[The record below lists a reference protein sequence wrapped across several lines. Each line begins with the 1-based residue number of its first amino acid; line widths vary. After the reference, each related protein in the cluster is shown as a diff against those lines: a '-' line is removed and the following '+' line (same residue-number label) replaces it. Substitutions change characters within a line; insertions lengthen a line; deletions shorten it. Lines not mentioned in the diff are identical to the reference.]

1 MQRWPSPRAMKRVR
15 ERIHELTDCR
25 RSGKDLRSIIESLNP
40 VLRGWGNYF
49 RTGNAD
55 AKFNQV
61 DRYVH
66 QRLYSWLVRRGGQRR
81 RVRHAAWPPLR
92 FFAIGLYRLQGTV
105 CYPVHAT
112 Q

>member
-1 MQRWPSPRAMKRVR
+1 MKRVR

-25 RSGKDLRSIIESLNP
+25 HSGRDLRYIIQSLNP

-61 DRYVH
+61 DGYVH
-66 QRLYSWLVRRGGQRR
+66 HRLYRWLARRGGQRR
-81 RVRHAAWPPLR
+81 RVPYAAWPPLR

-112 Q
+112 H